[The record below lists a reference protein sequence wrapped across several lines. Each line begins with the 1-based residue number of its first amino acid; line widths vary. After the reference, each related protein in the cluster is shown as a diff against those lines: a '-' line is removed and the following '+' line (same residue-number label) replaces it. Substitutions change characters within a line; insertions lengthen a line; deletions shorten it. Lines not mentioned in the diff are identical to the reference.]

1 MARSKAERSAVRG
14 KRVPLLIMIVHPKP
28 MGKPQPRAA
37 RGKTKTTARS
47 KR

>member
-28 MGKPQPRAA
+28 MG
-37 RGKTKTTARS
+37 RS
-47 KR
+47 VSSSQTRSVKNPSKSNR